1 MLVLILPGA
10 AALVG
15 LYTCI
20 SMWARPRPPRPR
32 YPCTPGVPMTDGL
45 PGEPFSVPWETEH
58 PEVCAAKESVAAFL
72 KLADAGALF
81 LVTDADLVLKSMS
94 RPVAIGLIME
104 ALAPIAA
111 PALADPFASWYTEM
125 AQVYFIDD
133 LITDEAQLRAYHHT
147 LPALSLENEN
157 LEGMLRALGY
167 KRRAM

>member
-1 MLVLILPGA
+1 MLGLIILGA
-10 AALVG
+10 AVAVIG
-15 LYTCI
+15 LYTKKT
-20 SMWARPRPPRPR
+20 ATRPP
-32 YPCTPGVPMTDGL
+32 YPTAPGPSLTDGL

-58 PEVCAAKESVAAFL
+58 PGVCVAKESVAAFL
-72 KLADAGALF
+72 RLADSGALS
-81 LVTDADLVLKSMS
+81 LVADAELVLKSMS

-133 LITDEAQLRAYHHT
+133 LITDETQLRAYQHT

-167 KRRAM
+167 KRRSE